1 MRLGSLFSGL
11 VTDCLGAGPGVQSC
25 TALAAEWDR
34 ARTGANLRKHGFR
47 FVDAVTGLEDE
58 GAISIRD
65 EGADEERWITIGM
78 DSAAR
83 LLVVVDTWRGEQIR
97 LISARLATRRRTG
110 NTRKVMKKEYD
121 FGKGR
126 RRAGLRVPPGKT
138 FWICFASR
146 LTTRAVETTR
156 RSLMRHYV
164 GLWGRSR
171 NLWRAF

>member
-1 MRLGSLFSGL
+1 
-11 VTDCLGAGPGVQSC
+11 
-25 TALAAEWDR
+25 
-34 ARTGANLRKHGFR
+34 
-47 FVDAVTGLEDE
+47 
-58 GAISIRD
+58 
-65 EGADEERWITIGM
+65 M

-110 NTRKVMKKEYD
+110 NTRKVRKKEYD

-126 RRAGLRVPPGKT
+126 RGAVLRVPPGKT
-138 FWICFASR
+138 FWIGFASR